1 MDNLL
6 MNELFDVSNPN
17 YDKMINILNNPNPL
31 NEEYTEMHH
40 IIPRFF
46 YKLKNMNIDNSDN
59 NLVQMSIKNH
69 FLVHYYGA
77 KCANDKYR
85 SRLWFSVIRTLG
97 NFKKIGWEEQIDNI
111 ADKILESKIEA
122 NKEHSSIMTEEVKKY
137 LSELNTG
144 TRHPQYGKPKSE
156 HTKRL
161 ISMSE
166 KGKNITP
173 EQRKRISDS
182 LKGNVHHTDR
192 EKELSRKASIAFIV
206 PAKTAYQNY
215 KKAGGTLGWNQF
227 QSKFSKG
234 ELNE

>member
-85 SRLWFSVIRTLG
+85 SR
-97 NFKKIGWEEQIDNI
+97 
-111 ADKILESKIEA
+111 
-122 NKEHSSIMTEEVKKY
+122 
-137 LSELNTG
+137 
-144 TRHPQYGKPKSE
+144 
-156 HTKRL
+156 
-161 ISMSE
+161 
-166 KGKNITP
+166 
-173 EQRKRISDS
+173 
-182 LKGNVHHTDR
+182 
-192 EKELSRKASIAFIV
+192 
-206 PAKTAYQNY
+206 
-215 KKAGGTLGWNQF
+215 WNQF